1 MHERHIRPVAALF
14 WRKLN
19 HPGHDSCRVFR
30 LAAGWCL
37 SGAAVFWE
45 EERSCHFHYEVLT
58 DALWRTRRAS
68 VAGYLGN
75 RAVDVRI
82 IRADNQWKVDSKA
95 LKIIADCVDVDLGF
109 TPATNLIV
117 LRRLSL
123 KIGQR
128 AEAPAAYL
136 SFPGMR
142 FVKLPQTYH
151 RVGHAEYEYVAP
163 TVGYAGTLKVA
174 PSGAVIHYPG
184 LFEKVASG

>member
-1 MHERHIRPVAALF
+1 MHKRRVGPSAAFF
-14 WRKLN
+14 WRKLD
-19 HPGHDSCRVFR
+19 HPGHDSCRLFK
-30 LAAGWCL
+30 LPTGWRL

-45 EERSCHFHYEVLT
+45 EERPCHFHYEVLT

-75 RAVDVRI
+75 RTVEVRI
-82 IRADNQWKVDSKA
+82 TRARNQWKVGSEA
-95 LKIIADCVDVDLGF
+95 LNNIADCVDVDLGF

-136 SFPGMR
+136 AFPRMR

-151 RVGHAEYEYVAP
+151 RIGRTEYEYEAP
-163 TVGYAGTLKVA
+163 TVGYAGTLHVSTA
-174 PSGAVIHYPG
+174 GAVVHYPG
-184 LFEKVASG
+184 LFELVSSG